1 MLIYHGTNAT
11 IEQLEL
17 DAWPTKNING
27 YGFYFTNCPETARQ
41 YGKNVICLEVEE
53 DIRFSPIDKRYIEDP
68 NLFSEC
74 LKSGLE
80 WSTEHPIDLFI
91 MAEDVYYV

>member
-41 YGKNVICLEVEE
+41 YGKNVICLEVHD
-53 DIRFSPIDKRYIEDP
+53 DIRFSPIDKRYLDDP
-68 NLFSEC
+68 SLFSKC
-74 LKSGLE
+74 LKNGLE
-80 WSTEHPIDLFI
+80 WSTERPIDVFI
-91 MAEDVYYV
+91 NAEDVYYV